1 MADVERRITARS
13 QRPPIT
19 APALKT
25 GATLLAPAIRE
36 QLARYGYYSLTNVLT
51 DEVAR
56 HITNEA
62 QRQQASATRTVST
75 WFGISREGK
84 YFASPMRFRSS
95 RPGRYLNYLHRHPQ
109 TLRLVQAIAGQPM
122 RPSQASFM
130 YYRDG
135 SRVGLHT
142 EVPGCQLVLLVSVIG
157 SVPPLLVYPQM
168 RGMTLE
174 QLVARAKAT
183 GGAPPGGVPLRIP
196 RRGFAILRGR
206 KTPHRRPVV
215 HTQGETI
222 GLATLC
228 YVAGTGGTLARGVQ
242 RLAGHG

>member
-1 MADVERRITARS
+1 MADVGPRITGGS
-13 QRPPIT
+13 QRPAIAT
-19 APALKT
+19 RALKA

-36 QLARYGYYSLTNVLT
+36 QVARYGYYSLTNVLT

-56 HITNEA
+56 RITQEA
-62 QRQQASATRTVST
+62 LRQRASATRTVST
-75 WFGISREGK
+75 WFGISRQGK

-95 RPGRYLNYLHRHPQ
+95 RPGPYLNYLHRHHQ
-109 TLRLVQAIAGQPM
+109 TLRLVQAITGQPM
-122 RPSQASFM
+122 RASQASFM
-130 YYRDG
+130 YYTDG

-142 EVPGCQLVLLVSVIG
+142 EVPGCQLVLLFSVIG
-157 SVPPLLVYPQM
+157 SVPPLLVYPQL
-168 RGMTLE
+168 RGMSLE
-174 QLVARAKAT
+174 RLVARAKAT
-183 GGAPPGGVPLRIP
+183 AGAPPGGIPLRIP

-228 YVAGTGGTLARGVQ
+228 YVAGTEGPLERGAQ